1 MPNAYVILINGQSNS
16 SAAGTISVGYPGWT
30 AQNAS
35 PKIRF
40 WCKDITQ
47 HLTYVPVYMPGFPC
61 WGPEASYCFHR
72 QAARPDDDLFV
83 IKRVDGAYYHMAPGG
98 PQWQPW
104 LTDIIT
110 AIPLISAMGFTPIID
125 CLLLVGGE
133 ADAQEWPN
141 RTSSLRYNMR
151 AILDGLR
158 TALDAPDMRM
168 IVHRVYPV
176 HDVSGL
182 ARPMQQTAGT
192 WANCAWVDVDDVTKI
207 DPGHADVAGTIEAGR
222 RMWVADQPMIT
233 Y

>member
-1 MPNAYVILINGQSNS
+1 
-16 SAAGTISVGYPGWT
+16 
-30 AQNAS
+30 
-35 PKIRF
+35 
-40 WCKDITQ
+40 
-47 HLTYVPVYMPGFPC
+47 
-61 WGPEASYCFHR
+61 
-72 QAARPDDDLFV
+72 
-83 IKRVDGAYYHMAPGG
+83 
-98 PQWQPW
+98 
-104 LTDIIT
+104 
-110 AIPLISAMGFTPIID
+110 
-125 CLLLVGGE
+125 
-133 ADAQEWPN
+133 
-141 RTSSLRYNMR
+141 LRYNMR